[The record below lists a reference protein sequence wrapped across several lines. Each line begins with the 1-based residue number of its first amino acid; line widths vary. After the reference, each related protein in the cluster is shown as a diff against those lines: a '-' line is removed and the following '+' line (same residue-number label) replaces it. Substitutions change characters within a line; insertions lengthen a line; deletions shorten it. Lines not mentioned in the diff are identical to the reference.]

1 MFRRSVTGRGHSVHK
16 STGRRRILA
25 AVLALGVLVG
35 AISCSVFFAKRPAG
49 YEVRKAS
56 RSPVKRTDRDIKP
69 PPKYPKGRVADTYA
83 SEPFATDFETR
94 RQALL
99 AHCARNRGSG
109 VCSELARIA
118 TGGTP
123 YERLI
128 HDALDF
134 IDRRVDCADFQ
145 VNNVLRMLYQ
155 FGDSPK
161 LSKGLKERARQTV
174 LNFKYWPDEPG
185 IDSMCTWSEN
195 HQIMFLTCAYLAGQL
210 YPDEVFTN
218 SGQTGRE
225 KMEITRPRLMRWL
238 DLRFRAGFSEWLS
251 NVYYNQDLAPLVN
264 LVDFCEDEEIVRRA
278 SMIIDLLLTD
288 MALNSYHGTFG
299 STHGRSY
306 ERGKKWAATEGVS
319 STGKLFFGM
328 GMFHPGNSSSTN
340 FALSER
346 YRMPRVIYEIANDMD
361 RPEMINRQ
369 RMGIRLAEAE
379 RWGLGFKDLEDG
391 MVYLGMEAHAHPRTI
406 NLFVDMLYAYNWWDN
421 GFYRPFKS
429 MNRVVRIGRKL
440 RLLPALV
447 RLYERDVT
455 RNVLEEV
462 NIYTYRTPDYML
474 SSAQDYRKG
483 YGGAQQH
490 IWQATLG
497 QNVVCFTTHPV
508 RGEGGSPGNWTGTG
522 NLPRVAQV
530 NNVAI
535 ILYDISTRRGL
546 YRTHRLTLTHAWLP
560 RDQFDEVVERDG
572 WVFARRGEGYL
583 GLRSQRPYHWQ
594 TEQGEDKGRAI
605 IVPGKRNAWICELG
619 RRAVDGEF
627 SEFVERICQARLS
640 FGRLSVA
647 YYSPSQGH
655 LKFAWRGPLRQ
666 EGRIVPLNDYPRYD
680 NPYSQADFPPE
691 TIALRHGGH
700 WLELD
705 WKNLERE
712 ASAFL

>member
-1 MFRRSVTGRGHSVHK
+1 MRKATDK
-16 STGRRRILA
+16 RRILV
-25 AVLALGVLVG
+25 AVLAIIVLVSHV
-35 AISCSVFFAKRPAG
+35 SCAVVRGQKPAEDVAG
-49 YEVRKAS
+49 RV
-56 RSPVKRTDRDIKP
+56 DRGLIRRFERGIIP
-69 PPKYPKGRVADTYA
+69 PPDYPREYVADTYA

-94 RQALL
+94 GQALL

-128 HDALDF
+128 HNALDL
-134 IDRRVDCADFQ
+134 IDRRVDCADFR
-145 VNNVLRMLYQ
+145 VNDVLRMLYQ

-161 LSKGLKERARQTV
+161 LSKELMERARRTI
-174 LNFKYWPDEPG
+174 LDFKYWPDEPG

-210 YPDEVFTN
+210 YPDDVFTN

-225 KMEITRPRLMRWL
+225 KMVITRPRLTRWL
-238 DLRFRAGFSEWLS
+238 DLRFRTGFSEWLS
-251 NVYYNQDLAPLVN
+251 NVYYNQDLPPLVN

-288 MALNSYHGTFG
+288 MALNSFHGTFG
-299 STHGRSY
+299 STHGRTY
-306 ERGKKWAATEGVS
+306 EGDKKWAATESVS
-319 STGKLFFGM
+319 STAKLFFGV
-328 GMFHPGNSSSTN
+328 GTFRSGNSSSIS

-361 RPEMINRQ
+361 RPEMVNRQ
-369 RMGIRLAEAE
+369 RMGIRLEEAE
-379 RWGLGFKDLEDG
+379 RWGLGFKDFEDG
-391 MVYLGMEAHAHPRTI
+391 MVYLGMEAHAHPRNI
-406 NLFVDMLYAYNWWDN
+406 NLFVDMLDAYDWWDN
-421 GFYRPFKS
+421 DFYVPFKS
-429 MNRVVRIGRKL
+429 MERLVRTARRL

-462 NIYTYRTPDYML
+462 NIHTYRTPDYML

-483 YGGAQQH
+483 YGGTQQH

-497 QNVVCFTTHPV
+497 RNAVCFTTHPV
-508 RGEGGSPGNWTGTG
+508 REEVGSPGYWTGTG

-530 NNVAI
+530 KNVMIA
-535 ILYDISTRRGL
+535 LYDISTRRGL
-546 YRTHRLTLTHAWLP
+546 YVTHRLAFTHAWLP

-572 WVFARRGEGYL
+572 WVFARRGDGYL
-583 GLRSQRPYHWQ
+583 ALRSQRPYHWQ
-594 TEQGEDKGRAI
+594 TEHGEDKGREI

-627 SEFVERICQARLS
+627 TDFVERICQAPIS
-640 FGRLSVA
+640 FGRLGVS
-647 YYSPSQGH
+647 YHSPSQGH
-655 LKFAWRGPLRQ
+655 LKLGWRGPLRQ
-666 EGRIVPLNDYPRYD
+666 DGHEVPLDDYPRYD
-680 NPYSQADFPPE
+680 NPYGQADFPPE
-691 TIALRHGGH
+691 KIALRRGDH

-705 WKNLERE
+705 WKNLERK
-712 ASAFL
+712 ASSFL